1 MIYLNTQE
9 IINSLKE
16 SDLYAECPCGAE
28 HRLSDLILFD
38 GTKPFPPEVEEAQR
52 RYEDELITRAAQL
65 EKSQKLAT
73 DKATITTRSVNVGK
87 NLEKV
92 LPIMEDFRWK
102 LPDCRFL
109 GDPIDLLTFNGLS
122 ENKVDSIS
130 FIEVKTG
137 GARLN
142 QHQKQVKDAV
152 EDQRVKYKVF

>member
-1 MIYLNTQE
+1 MNTQE
-9 IINSLKE
+9 LIENLKE

-28 HRLSDLILFD
+28 HKLSDLILFD

-52 RYEDELITRAAQL
+52 MYEDELRERADKI
-65 EKSQKLAT
+65 EKDRKLAT
-73 DKATITTRSVNVGK
+73 EKATITAKSVNVGK

-92 LPIMEDFRWK
+92 FPIMEDFRWK
-102 LPDCRFL
+102 LTDCRFL

-122 ENKVDSIS
+122 ENKIESIS

-142 QHQKQVKDAV
+142 KHQKQVKEAV

>member
-1 MIYLNTQE
+1 VLDTQDL
-9 IINSLKE
+9 IKSLQS

-28 HRLSDLILFD
+28 FKLSNLILFD

-52 RYEDELITRAAQL
+52 RYEQELLDRATQL
-65 EKSQKLAT
+65 DKNKKLT
-73 DKATITTRSVNVGK
+73 TEKATITTRSVNIGK

-92 LPIMEDFRWK
+92 LPIMEDFKWK

-122 ENKVDSIS
+122 DNKIESIS

-137 GARLN
+137 AARLN
-142 QHQKQVKDAV
+142 QHQKLVKDAV
-152 EDQRVKYKVF
+152 EDQRVRYRVF